1 MTSLGKELFRFYYL
15 LIMKNDYVV
24 IMAGGIGSRFWP
36 YSRNGQPKQFLDILG
51 TGRSL
56 LQMTYDRF
64 LSVIDKENIYVVTNE
79 DYARQVQEQLPDL
92 TEHQILSEPLRRNT
106 APCIAY
112 ASYKIAK
119 KDPNAVITV
128 APSDHVIFNEDK
140 FRKILN
146 TALEA
151 ARPQDKLI
159 TIGLKPNRPET
170 GYGYIQYLESAE
182 EVKRVKTFTEK
193 PERELAQKFLESGDF
208 VWNSGIFVWGAQ
220 AIIHAFEE
228 CLPVVAEAFADIEK
242 ALYTDREP
250 RAVSDAYSQ
259 CGNISIDYGV
269 MEKANNV
276 YVVLGDFGWSDLGS
290 WNSLHEL
297 SEKNNDNNVIQGNA
311 ILYDTSNTLIHGP
324 KDKLIIVQGLDG
336 YLVAECG
343 NVTLICKKDEEA
355 QFRHFVADVKDK
367 KGKEYL

>member
-1 MTSLGKELFRFYYL
+1 
-15 LIMKNDYVV
+15 MKNKYVV

-56 LQMTYDRF
+56 LQMTWDRF
-64 LSVIDKENIYVVTNE
+64 LPVVDESNIFVVTNE
-79 DYARQVQEQLPDL
+79 DYAGMVKEQLPGL
-92 TEHQILSEPLRRNT
+92 TDQQILKEPLRRNT

-112 ASYKIAK
+112 ASWKIAQ
-119 KDPNAVITV
+119 KDPDAVITV

-140 FRKILN
+140 FLKVLN
-146 TALEA
+146 TAFEGA
-151 ARPQDKLI
+151 AAQDKLI

-170 GYGYIQYLESAE
+170 GYGYIQYLESE
-182 EVKRVKTFTEK
+182 DKVKRVKTFTEK
-193 PERELAQKFLESGDF
+193 PERELAKKFLESGDF
-208 VWNSGIFVWGAQ
+208 VWNSGIFVWGVQ
-220 AIIHAFEE
+220 AIIRAFEE
-228 CLPVVAEAFADIEK
+228 CLPEVAETFSDISGAF
-242 ALYTDREP
+242 YTDSESV
-250 RAVSDAYSQ
+250 AVNNAYSH

-276 YVVLGDFGWSDLGS
+276 YVVLGDFQWSDLGS

-297 SEKNNDNNVIQGNA
+297 SEKNADNNVIQGNA
-311 ILYDTSNTLIHGP
+311 IVYETQNTLVKGP

-336 YLVAECG
+336 YLVTECG

-355 QFRHFVADVKDK
+355 KFRHYVADVREQ